1 MKSSMAGWIAFAGM
15 VLMIVGGVDV
25 LQGLVAVVRDH
36 YYTADAAFLVNV
48 SAWGWIM
55 MIWGALLF
63 FAGYG
68 LLSGATWARWF
79 SIFLVAV
86 NILGQLSFSGQGVY
100 LWGLVAITLNIIVLY
115 ALIARWKES
124 TAELM
129 QQQ

>member
-1 MKSSMAGWIAFAGM
+1 MAGWIAFAGM

-55 MIWGALLF
+55 MIWGALMF

-79 SIFLVAV
+79 AILLVSV
-86 NILGQLSFSGQGVY
+86 NILGQLSFNGQVT
-100 LWGLVAITLNIIVLY
+100 LWGLTAITLNIVVLY
-115 ALIARWKES
+115 ALLARWNES
-124 TAELM
+124 KADMGAM
-129 QQQ
+129 QQ